1 MRIGPLPRARARRG
15 VAILVAGLMLAL
27 TACGGEGGAASSGD
41 DAGGGSEQGD
51 DALATGVDDGSTIT
65 MWTRSATEA
74 QSQLLVDAYNASHDN
89 QVDLSVFPVDEYL
102 PRVGTAAGAGELP
115 DLIGLDVVFVPQ
127 FTTVGAFV
135 DITDR
140 IAALPFAGDLAQSHI
155 DVGTFED
162 RQYVVPHT
170 MDLSVLFYNKDLYE
184 QAGLDPEQP
193 PATMEEFAD
202 HARTID
208 ALGDD
213 VHGTFFGGNCGGCYV
228 FTWWP
233 SLWADGHEVMNED
246 GTESFL
252 ASPEA
257 QAVYDVW
264 KGLVDDDA
272 VAPGYQ
278 DEAGAT
284 WVSIFPEGN
293 VGVMPMPSTQLG
305 LMPEDLD
312 VGVAPIPGIEGGAST
327 FVGGDSIGIAAN
339 SELPDQAWN
348 FIAWTLSDEAQV
360 EVVAENRDVV
370 FRTDLASNKYSEQDE
385 RLVTINEVAAEG
397 RTPYALR
404 FGETFNDPQG
414 PWLPLVRNY
423 VLGDGTS
430 LEEDNAAV
438 TASLQN

>member
-1 MRIGPLPRARARRG
+1 MLF
-15 VAILVAGLMLAL
+15 VAS
-27 TACGGEGGAASSGD
+27 ACGDDDGNGD
-41 DAGGGSEQGD
+41 GNGDSAGDETT
-51 DALATGVDDGSTIT
+51 LAEGVDDGSTIT

-74 QSQLLVDAYNASHDN
+74 QSQLLVDAYNASHEN
-89 QVDLSVFPVDEYL
+89 QVELSVFPVDEYL

-115 DLIGLDVVFVPQ
+115 DLVSLDVVFVPQ
-127 FTTVGAFV
+127 FTTVGALQ

-140 IAALPFAGDLAQSHI
+140 IDALPFADDLAQSHI

-162 RQYVVPHT
+162 QKYVVPHT
-170 MDLSVLFYNKDLYE
+170 MDLSVLFYNKALYE

-193 PATMEEFAD
+193 PTTLEEFAE
-202 HARTID
+202 HARAVD
-208 ALGDD
+208 ALGEDIY
-213 VHGTFFGGNCGGCYV
+213 GTFFGGNCGGCYV

-233 SLWADGHEVMNED
+233 SIWADGHEVMNEE
-246 GTESFL
+246 GTESLL

-264 KGLVDDDA
+264 KGLADDGA

-278 DEAGAT
+278 DEPGAT
-284 WVSIFPEGN
+284 WVSLFPQGN
-293 VGVMPMPSTQLG
+293 IGVMPMPSTQLG
-305 LMPEDLD
+305 LMPETLD
-312 VGVAPIPGIEGGAST
+312 IGVAPIPGVEGGGST

-339 SELPDQAWN
+339 SEIPDQAWN
-348 FIAWTLSDEAQV
+348 FIAWTLSDEAQI
-360 EVVAENRDVV
+360 EVVAKNNDVV
-370 FRTDLASNKYSEQDE
+370 FRTDLASNKYSEEDE
-385 RLVTINEVAAEG
+385 RLVAINEVAAVG

-423 VLGDGTS
+423 VLGDGAT
-430 LEEDNAAV
+430 LEEDNEAV